1 MTVCWSD
8 GASGLCVISHPIGC
22 SRLLHRMLM
31 TGILRAAKSSK
42 HDHMNVFPVSAWLMF
57 AYGKFF
63 RTRKSHTAK
72 HKLNGQRNR
81 LHL

>member
-42 HDHMNVFPVSAWLMF
+42 HDHMNVFLSAWLMF

-63 RTRKSHTAK
+63 RSRKKSHSQ
-72 HKLNGQRNR
+72 HKLNEAEGNR